1 MHLIRHKLYESKPSK
16 TKLTDLFYIGDKN
29 HNDSR
34 LSQKVII
41 LKVYIRKNSAH
52 KLLFCHV

>member
-41 LKVYIRKNSAH
+41 LKV
-52 KLLFCHV
+52 